1 MELLVVTFVFATTI
15 LSVPAEAF
23 LDPVAVASPHYYGK
37 RAVAAVPV
45 DSVAR
50 PYYGK
55 RAAQVAYQGLLEEKD
70 HFVGK
75 RSAAKIAA
83 VQTMIEGGKTL
94 TETVEKLIDKVVS
107 PSLMALDKEIKKI
120 DTTIEGLDAEEKKL
134 VTEATTSLYNTRSSM
149 FTIKLTLNALA
160 DETITVASRLK
171 RYVAKCSEGMP
182 ENKIKRIIGKAAEQ
196 MCHILKRSDAILEE
210 AKNEYNRCDRA
221 MNSIKANLE
230 AFVKSVVA
238 LKDGQDGRLQKWKDS
253 TRAAVYGTLG
263 VTLLAGPLAVA
274 AYATAAGI
282 LETKIAEYDAALDR
296 LLKKCD
302 KSAGAARNLISE
314 TDKTKEFIQTEQKL
328 IQAWESSLTTMAVD
342 FKNADTV
349 VENLYL
355 FGSEMNEMNGML
367 DNLITAC
374 SKYKAHAMQEGM
386 N

>member
-1 MELLVVTFVFATTI
+1 M
-15 LSVPAEAF
+15 AEI
-23 LDPVAVASPHYYGK
+23 AV
-37 RAVAAVPV
+37 
-45 DSVAR
+45 
-50 PYYGK
+50 
-55 RAAQVAYQGLLEEKD
+55 
-70 HFVGK
+70 
-75 RSAAKIAA
+75 
-83 VQTMIEGGKTL
+83 VQTMIESGQTL

-120 DTTIEGLDAEEKKL
+120 DTTIEGLNAEEKKL
-134 VTEATTSLYNTRSSM
+134 VTQATESLYNTRSSM

-238 LKDGQDGRLQKWKDS
+238 LKDGQDGRLQKWKDT

-274 AYATAAGI
+274 AFATAAGI
-282 LETKIAEYDAALDR
+282 LETKIAEHDAALDR

-328 IQAWESSLTTMAVD
+328 IQAWASSLSTMEVD

-349 VENLYL
+349 VENVWLEL
-355 FGSEMNEMNGML
+355 DMDGML
-367 DNLITAC
+367 DNLITVC

>member
-1 MELLVVTFVFATTI
+1 M
-15 LSVPAEAF
+15 AEI
-23 LDPVAVASPHYYGK
+23 AV
-37 RAVAAVPV
+37 
-45 DSVAR
+45 
-50 PYYGK
+50 
-55 RAAQVAYQGLLEEKD
+55 
-70 HFVGK
+70 
-75 RSAAKIAA
+75 
-83 VQTMIEGGKTL
+83 VQTMIESGQTL

-238 LKDGQDGRLQKWKDS
+238 LKDGQDGRLQKWKDT
-253 TRAAVYGTLG
+253 TRAAVYGSLSL
-263 VTLLAGPLAVA
+263 TLLGGPIRGPLYAVVG
-274 AYATAAGI
+274 YSTGAGI
-282 LETKIAEYDAALDR
+282 LETKIAEHDAALDR

-328 IQAWESSLTTMAVD
+328 IQAWASSLSTMEVD